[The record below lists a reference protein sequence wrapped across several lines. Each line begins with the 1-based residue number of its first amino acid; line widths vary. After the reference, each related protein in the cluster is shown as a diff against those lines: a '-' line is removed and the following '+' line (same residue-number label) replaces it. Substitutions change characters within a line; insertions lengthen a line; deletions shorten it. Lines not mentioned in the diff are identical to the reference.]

1 MDVDLT
7 TKVVAAEIYTDRARV
22 TRSGDVTVA
31 VGRCSIRVGGLPM
44 GLQSDTLRASG
55 VGAAEARLLGVRAEV
70 EELIETPSER
80 VAALKNDLEAA
91 TDELNLIA
99 ARMTVFDRDGQH
111 LDALA
116 AQAETFAR
124 GLALRE
130 RSVEQ
135 QGALFDFL
143 QQRRLDLQARLAE
156 ARREHR
162 AAERRVDLAKRQLN
176 HASSGARRQ
185 RQVAVIDLDVR
196 SPGALSLT
204 VSYVVSGAGWSP
216 RYDVR
221 IVGAALELGYLA
233 SVYQN
238 TGEDW
243 SDVALTLSTA
253 QPALSLRVPELDPW
267 PIMPPPPMAPV
278 PQPAAKAAG
287 APAARMAF
295 AASQSAD
302 LEMLSAP
309 APLAVEA
316 AEVHDTGA
324 SVSFKLPSRADVPGG
339 GSPRIVTI
347 AELSLEPRWDYAA
360 APRRT
365 PAAFRRARLVN
376 QTAYTWLA
384 GPISLFEGDTYLGP
398 STLELTA
405 RGQEA
410 ELFLGVDDRVRIEVE
425 PTQRDVEKT
434 LLGDKRRLR
443 FGIRYTLENLQKTPV
458 SLQVR
463 DHIPLPRHEQIAV
476 KLETAEPRP
485 TKQDDLGLLT
495 WDLELA
501 AGAKRDILLTFTVE
515 HPRGMTVI
523 GLPV

>member
-1 MDVDLT
+1 MDVELAT
-7 TKVVAAEIYTDRARV
+7 QVVAAEIYTDRARV
-22 TRSGDVTVA
+22 TRSGEVTVA
-31 VGRCSIRVGGLPM
+31 AGRCSVRVGGLPM

-55 VGAAEARLLGVRAEV
+55 AGAAQARLLGVRAEV

-80 VAALKNDLEAA
+80 VATLKGELEAA
-91 TDELNLIA
+91 TDDLNLIA
-99 ARMTVFDRDGQH
+99 ARMAIFDRDVQH

-135 QGALFDFL
+135 QGAVFDFL

-156 ARREHR
+156 SRREHR
-162 AAERRVDLAKRQLN
+162 SAERRVDLAKRQLN
-176 HASSGARRQ
+176 QALSGASRQ
-185 RQVAVIDLDVR
+185 RQVAVIDLDVKA
-196 SPGALSLT
+196 PGALALT
-204 VSYVVSGAGWSP
+204 LSYVVSGAGWQP
-216 RYDVR
+216 RYDLR

-233 SVYQN
+233 SVHQQ

-243 SDVALTLSTA
+243 TDVALTLSTA

-267 PIMPPPPMAPV
+267 PIMPPPPMLPPV

-295 AASQSAD
+295 AAQSAD
-302 LEMLSAP
+302 LEMLAAP

-316 AEVHDTGA
+316 AEVQDAGA
-324 SVSFKLPSRADVPGG
+324 SVSFKLPSRANVPGG

-376 QTAYTWLA
+376 QTAYTWLP

-410 ELFLGVDDRVRIEVE
+410 ELYLGVDDRVRIEVE

-443 FGIRYTLENLQKTPV
+443 YGVRYTLENLQKTPI
-458 SLQVR
+458 SIQVR

-476 KLETAEPRP
+476 KIDNAEPRP

-501 AGAKRDILLTFTVE
+501 AGARRDIVLTFTVE

-523 GLPV
+523 GLPT